1 MFLLYTLQCDDT
13 SVVVRAATAAIVAK
27 THTNLRILVAK
38 ETAMPARMTWW
49 KKLRPLVWD
58 YTSGKLLTD
67 TATLCKLWEIFN
79 KYLC

>member
-13 SVVVRAATAAIVAK
+13 SVVVVSAAATVAK
-27 THTNLRILVAK
+27 THPNLRILVAK

-67 TATLCKLWEIFN
+67 TATLCKQWKIFN